1 MSSDCN
7 STGLIGGD
15 GDDLTRLKLQ
25 FLASLN
31 HEIRT
36 PLSGIFGMTDLLQ
49 ETDLT
54 LDQREF
60 VAATREC
67 ALQLFELLNTTLA
80 YNSLLSGGI
89 KLETAE
95 FQLAEMLGSLV
106 TEFSARATQKGLEL
120 KVEFAPTLP
129 DTVLGCEYHVKQVC
143 NLLLSNALKFTTK
156 GKIYFSV
163 EAVPEGVRFSVRDT
177 GIGIAPERLQDLF
190 EPFRKNDQAI
200 AKSPSGLGLGLA
212 LARGLVNLMGSNL
225 TVESTLGLGS
235 RFSFSLP
242 LDGQRFGEDDTAAS
256 NTTARMKR
264 ILLVDDD
271 RISQRIITA
280 ILGKSDIP
288 CDPVADGLSALDR
301 VVAGNYGLILMDL
314 QMPGI
319 DGFETARRIRQ
330 MRDGRNIPVVALTA
344 NSDDD
349 TRAQCWREGMAAF
362 LTKPVQPSELMS
374 TVQRF
379 LHRSAAR

>member
-1 MSSDCN
+1 MARDSAQ
-7 STGLIGGD
+7 TGLLHRN

-54 LDQREF
+54 PDQREY

-67 ALQLFELLNTTLA
+67 ATQLFELLNTTLA
-80 YNSLLSGGI
+80 YNSLVSGGVR
-89 KLETAE
+89 LEETEFRLSELLDSLEAE
-95 FQLAEMLGSLV
+95 FTVRASQKDL
-106 TEFSARATQKGLEL
+106 EFRS
-120 KVEFAPTLP
+120 EFADGLP
-129 DTVLGCEYHVKQVC
+129 DTIRTYEFHLRQVC
-143 NLLLSNALKFTTK
+143 ALLLSNALKFTTQ
-156 GKIYFSV
+156 GHVAF
-163 EAVPEGVRFSVRDT
+163 GVDATPGGLRFFVYDT
-177 GIGIAPERLQDLF
+177 GIGIAPERLPELF
-190 EPFRKNDQAI
+190 EPFRKSESLSG
-200 AKSPSGLGLGLA
+200 KSTSGLGLGLA
-212 LARGLVNLMGSNL
+212 LARGLVDLMGSSL
-225 TVESTLGLGS
+225 QVESALGRGS
-235 RFSFSLP
+235 RFSFTIRLAP
-242 LDGQRFGEDDTAAS
+242 EHLVGDELEAEDPRVRS
-256 NTTARMKR
+256 KR

-280 ILGKSDIP
+280 ILGKSEMA
-288 CDPVADGLSALDR
+288 CDPVADGLSALER
-301 VVAGNYGLILMDL
+301 VVSGNYGLILMDL

-330 MRDGRNIPVVALTA
+330 MRDGHSIPVVALTA

-349 TRAQCWREGMAAF
+349 TRAQCWREGMVAF
-362 LTKPVQPSELMS
+362 LTKPVQPAELMS

-379 LHRSAAR
+379 LHNGSSR